1 MSYLVRGSL
10 TIKNQAKQLNLR
22 QKDSPQSE
30 FLKFH
35 SKIVTDV
42 VN

>member
-1 MSYLVRGSL
+1 MIRSL
-10 TIKNQAKQLNLR
+10 TIKNQEKQSNSRL
-22 QKDSPQSE
+22 KDSPQSE